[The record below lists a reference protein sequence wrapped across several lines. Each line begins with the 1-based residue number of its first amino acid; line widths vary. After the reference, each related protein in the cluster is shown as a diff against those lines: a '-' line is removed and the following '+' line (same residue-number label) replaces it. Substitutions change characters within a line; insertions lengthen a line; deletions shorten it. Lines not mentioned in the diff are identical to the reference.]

1 MEYQEYPKA
10 LYRNGD
16 YLAVQG
22 ADDEAAAREDGYAG
36 WHEDQL
42 AIEQARKHSQA
53 QTGAPAASPPRG
65 KPGPKPKAE

>member
-16 YLAVQG
+16 YLAVQD
-22 ADDEAAAREDGYAG
+22 ADEEAAAREDGYAG

-42 AIEQARKHSQA
+42 ATEQARERSQA
-53 QTGAPAASPPRG
+53 QTGAPAGSPPRG

>member
-16 YLAVQG
+16 YLAVQD
-22 ADDEAAAREDGYAG
+22 ADEEAAAREDGYAG

-42 AIEQARKHSQA
+42 DIDQARELSQA
-53 QTGAPAASPPRG
+53 HTGEPDSSPPRG
-65 KPGPKPKAE
+65 KPGPKPKAK

>member
-16 YLAVQG
+16 YLAVPG
-22 ADDEAAAREDGYAG
+22 ADEEAAAREDGYAG

-42 AIEQARKHSQA
+42 ATEHARERSQE
-53 QTGAPAASPPRG
+53 QTGAPPRG
-65 KPGPKPKAE
+65 KPGPKPKAQ